1 MSRQVRGPTAR
12 PRKNNLAIRLD
23 TGPETGVDTG
33 SLHNHG
39 PGADQPSS
47 PEVISDPKESTM
59 HTGSVVVDPDS
70 DCMGHSEHERVS
82 SSAAVRL
89 DG

>member
-1 MSRQVRGPTAR
+1 
-12 PRKNNLAIRLD
+12 
-23 TGPETGVDTG
+23 
-33 SLHNHG
+33 
-39 PGADQPSS
+39 
-47 PEVISDPKESTM
+47 M

-70 DCMGHSEHERVS
+70 DCMGHSEHKRVS